1 MVHAFA
7 VSSVVRDTT
16 NIKMFGVLPLTEQNF
31 FVKELATFSV
41 SILKSTHAAF
51 LPCQIWTD
59 SYFSIVADC
68 GCYAM
73 LSCSFPYTSYF
84 CAAVRNEYVSWA
96 QFALITLASLRASAI
111 PLTAATA
118 VSGTVSLNACMGHL
132 DLGDKA
138 SASQDGSTSR
148 STSNT
153 FLSDELTYMRFYSD
167 INLGG

>member
-31 FVKELATFSV
+31 LVKELATFSV

-68 GCYAM
+68 SCYAM
-73 LSCSFPYTSYF
+73 LSCSFPYFVLLCCREEWIRFMGPT
-84 CAAVRNEYVSWA
+84 CAYNFGFIEGFGDVYAHCNS
-96 QFALITLASLRASAI
+96 
-111 PLTAATA
+111 TA
-118 VSGTVSLNACMGHL
+118 VSGTVSLNAWATWIWEIRLLLHRMEVL
-132 DLGDKA
+132 
-138 SASQDGSTSR
+138 QDWHWT
-148 STSNT
+148 
-153 FLSDELTYMRFYSD
+153 RFCPM
-167 INLGG
+167 N